1 MKYHKYALALFLAPL
16 LLGGTGWALGVV
28 QVKAIDRDGG
38 ITHLQVKNGYYELEF
53 APEKGGT
60 AISFNA
66 IQPQRMDLSGRMDVH
81 GAFCRGGLA
90 RRTGPLQL
98 HLSDYCA
105 RSGSSGSG
113 VSKPPPKIISLSSG
127 P

>member
-1 MKYHKYALALFLAPL
+1 MKYHRYALALFLAPL

-60 AISFNA
+60 AISFKTQ

-81 GAFCRGGLA
+81 ERFAGEDWPGELA
-90 RRTGPLQL
+90 RSSYTYRIIAPGPGFIE
-98 HLSDYCA
+98 
-105 RSGSSGSG
+105 R
-113 VSKPPPKIISLSSG
+113 
-127 P
+127 